1 MMKDSRSYDL
11 SGVPVNPRVV
21 FHKPHVAED
30 DSHLANTSDM
40 EGGSLQVTLVLDDEV
55 HNLSNVS
62 GLIEG
67 SIYIIDRN
75 GLGEALGM

>member
-1 MMKDSRSYDL
+1 
-11 SGVPVNPRVV
+11 VPVDLRVV
-21 FHKPHVAED
+21 LHEPCVAEE
-30 DSHLANTSDM
+30 DSHLANTSAM

-55 HNLSNVS
+55 HNLSNVT

-75 GLGEALGM
+75 GSWEVLCA